1 MSPGSAG
8 LSVRKTAR
16 YAGEYRGSLHAIAT
30 KCDVDYDGGWATS
43 CDLRQQISDDLAL
56 LTRIRDGGRKPSR

>member
-16 YAGEYRGSLHAIAT
+16 YAGEDRGSLHDKHTSIKIAGPGQLASFFLFPKTIAKSLKSQHFLAIGF
-30 KCDVDYDGGWATS
+30 V
-43 CDLRQQISDDLAL
+43 L
-56 LTRIRDGGRKPSR
+56 